1 MILNPVQRGVV
12 ESDVVEFVQF
22 VQSPHDVSS
31 VDVRLGVVNIACAP
45 PRSPFSSQS
54 VLITQNIPYISFA
67 TSRSL
72 HLVRYIS
79 AAYYACSVYS

>member
-45 PRSPFSSQS
+45 PPAPPPHTFSSP
-54 VLITQNIPYISFA
+54 QNIPYISFA

-72 HLVRYIS
+72 HLCRIL
-79 AAYYACSVYS
+79 CLFGI